1 MQFFPKEEVFEIC
14 AKRKKFGQKAN
25 KERAENFQ
33 KSTEISKKIARARSS
48 SHLLSF
54 FVNGLLL
61 PRLNLKSTRARRSEN
76 EKSILFLRGNTF
88 VLSLSLFSLSSGR
101 KEARGEQ

>member
-1 MQFFPKEEVFEIC
+1 MERDCERDFFFKQKE
-14 AKRKKFGQKAN
+14 KFGQNPK
-25 KERAENFQ
+25 KRGAENFQ
-33 KSTEISKKIARARSS
+33 KSTGIFQKIARARSS